1 MSKLIRHHDNSN
13 QPIVDV
19 GDDTLD
25 LTYFNIVTLAPGASH
40 DYRLAAHESA
50 VVVLEGQ
57 VDVVVDGTGFDAI
70 GGRKDIWSGP
80 ADSVYVP
87 LDAAATI
94 TAKTQAVVAIA
105 GGIATEKLAPF
116 RITPDE
122 VEMVDVGSV
131 DTHTHR
137 QIFHIL
143 GQRQNGQVSR
153 LLISELYA
161 DPGCWSGYPPHKHDT
176 EDGAAETDHEEL
188 YYYRFDPETGFGTQS
203 VYNEGEAPTN
213 LLTRDGDT
221 FLLDK
226 GYHPTSTS
234 PGHLGYIFTV
244 LVGRHQRGLIQRFE
258 PKHIHLVDAIPGI
271 QAMRD
276 AFR

>member
-1 MSKLIRHHDNSN
+1 MSKLIRHHDNAN

-19 GDDTLD
+19 SDDTLD
-25 LTYFNIVTLAPGASH
+25 LIYFNVVTLAAGQSHSFQLPG
-40 DYRLAAHESA
+40 HETGI
-50 VVVLEGQ
+50 VVLEGQ
-57 VDVVVDGTGFDAI
+57 VDINVDGQDFAAVGQ
-70 GGRKDIWSGP
+70 RKDIWSGS
-80 ADSVYVP
+80 ADAVYVP
-87 LDAAATI
+87 LDTPARI
-94 TAKTQAVVAIA
+94 TARGHAVCAIA
-105 GGIATEKLAPF
+105 GGVTTEKLAAF
-116 RITPDE
+116 RIAPQD

-131 DTHTHR
+131 ETHTHR

-176 EDGAAETDHEEL
+176 SDGTVETDHEEL
-188 YYYRFDPETGFGTQS
+188 YYYRFDPETGFGTQC
-203 VYNEGEAPTN
+203 VYNDGEEPQN
-213 LLTRDGDT
+213 LLTQNGDT
-221 FLLDK
+221 FLLDR

-234 PGHLGYIFTV
+234 PGHRGYIFTI

-258 PKHIHLVDAIPGI
+258 PKHVHLVDAIPGI

-276 AFR
+276 AFK